1 VLVAIGSD
9 FSGKVVLITGG
20 AGGVGKACGARFVE
34 AGAQV
39 FLADIN
45 EALLEEAVADLRRVG
60 PPVAG
65 IPTDVRKVAD
75 CERMVNTVAEQAGRL
90 DVLVNA
96 AGVWVEGPAVEMT
109 EADWDR
115 TIDVNLKGTFFACRS
130 AIPEL
135 QKTEG
140 SIVNLSSDSGVVG
153 SPDTS
158 VYVAS
163 KGGVSLMTKALAL
176 ELAPHLVN
184 VNAICP
190 SDIMSPMLEG
200 QARDY
205 GGGDR
210 EGYFK
215 RLLTCYAQGDKA
227 RFIQPEEIAELV
239 FYLASPAAAPMT
251 GSLVSI
257 DFGTT
262 AGYGYGE
269 SLPASSEGAT
279 TGPAMTRT

>member
-1 VLVAIGSD
+1 M
-9 FSGKVVLITGG
+9 
-20 AGGVGKACGARFVE
+20 
-34 AGAQV
+34 
-39 FLADIN
+39 
-45 EALLEEAVADLRRVG
+45 
-60 PPVAG
+60 
-65 IPTDVRKVAD
+65 RKVAD
-75 CERMVNTVAEQAGRL
+75 CERMVNTVVELAGRL

-109 EADWDR
+109 EADRDR
-115 TIDVNLKGTFFACRS
+115 TVDVNLKGTFFACRC
-130 AIPEL
+130 AILEL
-135 QKTEG
+135 QKAEG

-176 ELAPHLVN
+176 ELAPYLVN

-190 SDIMSPMLEG
+190 SDIMSPMLAG
-200 QARDY
+200 QARDF
-205 GGGDR
+205 GGGDD
-210 EGYFK
+210 EGYLK

-227 RFIQPEEIAELV
+227 RFIQPEEVAELV

-251 GSLVSI
+251 GSLVSF

-269 SLPASSEGAT
+269 SLPASSEGAAT
-279 TGPAMTRT
+279 A

>member
-1 VLVAIGSD
+1 MAIGSD

-20 AGGVGKACGARFVE
+20 AGGVGKASGARFLE

-39 FLADIN
+39 FLADIH

-60 PPVAG
+60 PLVAG
-65 IPTDVRKVAD
+65 IRTDLRKVAD
-75 CERMVNTVAEQAGRL
+75 CERMVNTVVEEAGRL

-96 AGVWVEGPAVEMT
+96 AGMWVEGPAVEMT

-115 TIDVNLKGTFFACRS
+115 TVDVNLKGTFFACRY

-176 ELAPHLVN
+176 ELAPDLVN

-190 SDIMSPMLEG
+190 SDIMSPMLKG

-205 GGGDR
+205 GGDDE

-215 RLLTCYAQGDKA
+215 RLLTCYAQGNKA
-227 RFIQPEEIAELV
+227 RFIQPEEVAELV
-239 FYLASPAAAPMT
+239 FYLASPAAAPIT

-269 SLPASSEGAT
+269 SLPTSSEGA
-279 TGPAMTRT
+279 AK